1 LVEVELVDKVHIKE
15 EDIIGEVEVQEVT
28 LEMEDLL
35 EQVII
40 VIVISLELP
49 IMVMMVLAV
58 VLAVVDI
65 QVDLDLVVEAVES
78 VFLERD
84 LVVLEVKV
92 EALPL

>member
-1 LVEVELVDKVHIKE
+1 
-15 EDIIGEVEVQEVT
+15 
-28 LEMEDLL
+28 
-35 EQVII
+35 
-40 VIVISLELP
+40 
-49 IMVMMVLAV
+49 V